1 MKTLKTNILLLLT
14 TLFFNVSWTQ
24 EINLPEEPMASV
36 DIAALY
42 TPHTIIT
49 AAKQMPEEYYSFRPT
64 PELRSF
70 GELMAHI
77 AASNYEMAA
86 IALGET
92 APVSEVTPTKT
103 EVIKAL
109 EASFGYSAKAREDMT
124 KERKETLVKFM
135 GGSQPAGNVLDFS
148 VFHSLQH
155 YGNVIVYMRL
165 KGLIPPSSQ
174 SENPENDP
182 VPVKQK
188 SKER

>member
-1 MKTLKTNILLLLT
+1 LT
-14 TLFFNVSWTQ
+14 TLFLNFSWSQ

-42 TPHTIIT
+42 VPNTIIT
-49 AAKQMPEEYYSFRPT
+49 AAKQMPEEYYTFRPT
-64 PELRSF
+64 QEVRSF

-77 AASNYEMAA
+77 AESNFEMAA
-86 IALGET
+86 IGKGET
-92 APVSEVTPTKT
+92 APVLDVVPTKT

-109 EASFGYSAKAREDMT
+109 EDSFDYSAKAREDMT
-124 KERKETLVKFM
+124 KERKEILVKFM
-135 GGSQPAGNVLDFS
+135 GGTQPAGNVLDFS

-174 SENPENDP
+174 
-182 VPVKQK
+182 
-188 SKER
+188 

>member
-1 MKTLKTNILLLLT
+1 MKTLKTNVLLLLT
-14 TLFFNVSWTQ
+14 TFFFNISWAQ

-42 TPHTIIT
+42 SPRTIIT

-64 PELRSF
+64 PEVRNF

-77 AASNYEMAA
+77 AESNFEMAA
-86 IALGET
+86 IVIGET
-92 APVSEVTPTKT
+92 APVLEVAPTKA

-109 EASFGYSAKAREDMT
+109 ETSFDYSAKARENMT
-124 KERKETLVKFM
+124 KERKETLVQFM
-135 GGSQPAGNVLDFS
+135 GGTQPAGNVLDFS

-155 YGNVIVYMRL
+155 YGNVIVYMRF

-174 SENPENDP
+174 SETPGNDP
-182 VPVKQK
+182 VPIKQN
-188 SKER
+188 SKEK